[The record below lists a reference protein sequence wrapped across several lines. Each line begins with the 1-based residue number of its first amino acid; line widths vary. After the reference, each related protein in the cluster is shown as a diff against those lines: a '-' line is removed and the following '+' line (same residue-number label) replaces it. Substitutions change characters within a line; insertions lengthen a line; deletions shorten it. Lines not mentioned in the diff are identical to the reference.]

1 MRGLA
6 WIVGAMC
13 LAALARSSSLRGQD
27 ARDVR
32 QARSAGSLPLKLP
45 ALATGA
51 AAVGTV
57 AVGSLAVG
65 ALAIGALAV
74 GALAIGAL
82 EIRKARLREV
92 EIDDLVVHR
101 FRVVEEPGEDSQ
113 LPD

>member
-6 WIVGAMC
+6 FIVGAMC
-13 LAALARSSSLRGQD
+13 LAALARNSIPRGYD
-27 ARDVR
+27 ARGVSH
-32 QARSAGSLPLKLP
+32 ARSAGSLPLKLP
-45 ALATGA
+45 AVASGATA
-51 AAVGTV
+51 LGTV

-74 GALAIGAL
+74 GALAVGAL

-101 FRVVEEPGEDSQ
+101 FRVVEEPGEESH
-113 LPD
+113 L